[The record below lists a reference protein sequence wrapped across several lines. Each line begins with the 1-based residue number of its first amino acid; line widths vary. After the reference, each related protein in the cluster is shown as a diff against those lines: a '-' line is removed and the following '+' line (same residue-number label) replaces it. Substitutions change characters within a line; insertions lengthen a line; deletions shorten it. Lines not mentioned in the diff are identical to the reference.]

1 MRALKQGQL
10 TRLYFPHLKSHP
22 LVDSENTTEL
32 IISAHS
38 IVVIRNSAV
47 LQKVNRL
54 LNSPY

>member
-32 IISAHS
+32 IIAARS
-38 IVVIRNSAV
+38 IVVIRNSVV
-47 LQKVNRL
+47 LQEVNRL